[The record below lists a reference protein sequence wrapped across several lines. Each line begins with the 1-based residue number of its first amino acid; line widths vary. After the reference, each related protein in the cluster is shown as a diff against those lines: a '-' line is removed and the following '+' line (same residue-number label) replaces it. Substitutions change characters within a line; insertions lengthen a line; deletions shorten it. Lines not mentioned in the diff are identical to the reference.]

1 VKQFSKATQAH
12 ADADWMF
19 ENTELGHVRFSLKL
33 GVLLFSQYIPGD
45 ACGARRVGAEAS
57 DELRLHA

>member
-1 VKQFSKATQAH
+1 MKQFIQATQAH

-19 ENTELGHVRFSLKL
+19 GNTELGHVRFQLNMGSF
-33 GVLLFSQYIPGD
+33 VSQNTSGD
-45 ACGARRVGAEAS
+45 ACGARRVGAEAG